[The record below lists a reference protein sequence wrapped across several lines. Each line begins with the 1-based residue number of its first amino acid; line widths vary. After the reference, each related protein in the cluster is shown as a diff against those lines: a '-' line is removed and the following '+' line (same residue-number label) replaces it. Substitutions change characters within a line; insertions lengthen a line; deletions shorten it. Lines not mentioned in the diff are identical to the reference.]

1 MLTTRDTIRVVLLL
15 GVLVAICG
23 TEIKSVAQK
32 ASVPKPQD
40 TLALGDDEV
49 RRLML
54 LIDTNSKGKITKK
67 QWMTF
72 MEAEFDRLDKNKSG
86 ELDPRELALSRVQVS
101 HFLSVGK

>member
-1 MLTTRDTIRVVLLL
+1 MKV
-15 GVLVAICG
+15 
-23 TEIKSVAQK
+23 VAQK

-40 TLALGDDEV
+40 TLALGDDDV

-101 HFLSVGK
+101 HFLSAGK